1 VASVKGVSLYDK
13 SLDLSEC
20 IFWKKII
27 FLVNLTS
34 AVYIHHS
41 GYTLTFG
48 VKSKGT
54 RALLCLQDVDRVLI
68 KTKDDLHPRV
78 EPRTY
83 KCSESDRRLLKDE
96 RSGVL

>member
-20 IFWKKII
+20 I
-27 FLVNLTS
+27 LTS